1 MKRKAEIQEAYNDA
15 VEFFQKSNPLTD
27 GNEVERCS
35 GFQDALR
42 WVLGRSIYRPY
53 RKENKE
59 NDNDTL
65 ENRIWQS

>member
-1 MKRKAEIQEAYNDA
+1 MKRKVEIQKAYDDA

-27 GNEVERCS
+27 GNEVEKCS

-53 RKENKE
+53 RKEKKVIN
-59 NDNDTL
+59 NDI
-65 ENRIWQS
+65 ENRI